1 AGLLLLAPR
10 WRDALRRR
18 GVPAGLAE
26 ALAVPLAAQVAVA
39 PLIAGL
45 SGTISLVSVAANL
58 AAAPAVV
65 PATLAGVLAAAA
77 SPVWPD
83 AAGFLAWLGSW
94 PAHWLV
100 LVARFGAG
108 VPGAVVSWPAG
119 WGGARL
125 VAGRTGARR
134 HASR

>member
-1 AGLLLLAPR
+1 
-10 WRDALRRR
+10 
-18 GVPAGLAE
+18 
-26 ALAVPLAAQVAVA
+26 AVS

-77 SPVWPD
+77 SPVWPE
-83 AAGFLAWLGSW
+83 AAAFLAWLGSW

-100 LVARFGAG
+100 LVARFGAD

-119 WGGARL
+119 WAGALLLAVLTVALLLGWRL
-125 VAGRTGARR
+125 PAVRRVAAV
-134 HASR
+134 AAV